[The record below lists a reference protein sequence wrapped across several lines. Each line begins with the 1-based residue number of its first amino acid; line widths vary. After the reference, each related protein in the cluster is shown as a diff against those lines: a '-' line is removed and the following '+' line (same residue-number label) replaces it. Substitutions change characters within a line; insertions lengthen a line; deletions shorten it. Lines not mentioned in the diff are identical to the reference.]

1 MRWAAELSLLFVA
14 LIWGVTFV
22 IVQQAID
29 LLPPLLFNG
38 IRFLCA
44 ALLLFLIIFLRKKM
58 AGLTIKTWKYGIIL
72 GICLAIGYAFQTIGL
87 LYTTVSKTGFITG
100 LSVVLVPLLSLILL
114 KKKPAPGAAIGSVT
128 AAGGLYLL
136 TAGGADGWNIGDF
149 FVLIC
154 AFGFAFHII
163 FTDIYTQL
171 SSALSLTAVQITT
184 VAVLCLLGGFI
195 LEDWQS
201 ALTAANLL
209 NSSVWSA
216 LLITAFLAT
225 ALAFFVQT
233 AAQKHTTPTRVVLLL
248 AMEPVFG
255 ALTAFFWI
263 DERLTAAGLT
273 GCAFIFIGMLLAEI
287 PVQKLLSLRS
297 AANKS

>member
-1 MRWAAELSLLFVA
+1 MKWASELSLLFVA

-22 IVQQAID
+22 IVQQAIE

-38 IRFLCA
+38 IRFFCA
-44 ALLLFLIIFLRKKM
+44 ALLLFTIIFFRKET
-58 AGLTIKTWKYGIIL
+58 AQLTVKTWKHGIIL

-100 LSVVLVPLLSLILL
+100 LSVVLVPLISLALL
-114 KKKPAPGAAIGSVT
+114 KKKPSPGAAIGSVT
-128 AAGGLYLL
+128 AAAGLYLL
-136 TAGGADGWNIGDF
+136 TAGGAGGWNIGDF

-163 FTDIYTQL
+163 FTDAYTQS
-171 SSALSLTAVQITT
+171 SSALALTAVQIIT
-184 VAVLCLLGGFI
+184 VSILCFLGGFL

-201 ALTAANLL
+201 ALTASTLL
-209 NSSVWSA
+209 NPAVWNA

-225 ALAFFVQT
+225 ALAFFIQT
-233 AAQKHTTPTRVVLLL
+233 TAQKFTTPTRVVLIL

-255 ALTAFFWI
+255 ALTAFLLV

-287 PVQKLLSLRS
+287 PVQKLFGFRS

>member
-1 MRWAAELSLLFVA
+1 MRWAAELSLLFVT
-14 LIWGVTFV
+14 LVWGVTFV
-22 IVQQAID
+22 VVQQAIE

-38 IRFLCA
+38 VRFLCA
-44 ALLLFLIIFLRKKM
+44 ALLLFAIILFRKET
-58 AGLTIKTWKYGIIL
+58 ARLTAKTWKHGIIL

-100 LSVVLVPLLSLILL
+100 LSVVLVPLLSLALL
-114 KKKPAPGAAIGSVT
+114 KKKPSPGAALGSIT
-128 AAGGLYLL
+128 AAAGLYLL
-136 TAGGADGWNIGDF
+136 TAGGAGGWNIGDF

-163 FTDIYTQL
+163 FTDVYTQS
-171 SSALSLTAVQITT
+171 SSALALTAVQIVT
-184 VAVLCLLGGFI
+184 VAVLCFLGGFL

-201 ALTAANLL
+201 ALTASNLL
-209 NSSVWSA
+209 NSAVWSA

-225 ALAFFVQT
+225 ALAFFIQT
-233 AAQKHTTPTRVVLLL
+233 TAQKHTTPTRVVLIF

-263 DERLTAAGLT
+263 DERLAAAGLT
-273 GCAFIFIGMLLAEI
+273 GCAFIFTGMLLAELPI
-287 PVQKLLSLRS
+287 QKLFGLRS
-297 AANKS
+297 ATNKP

>member
-1 MRWAAELSLLFVA
+1 MKWAAELSLLFVA
-14 LIWGVTFV
+14 LIWGVTFI

-44 ALLLFLIIFLRKKM
+44 ALLLFMIILFRKET
-58 AGLTIKTWKYGIIL
+58 ARLTSKTWKHGIIL

-114 KKKPAPGAAIGSVT
+114 KKKPTPGAAVGSVT
-128 AAGGLYLL
+128 AAAGLYLL
-136 TAGGADGWNIGDF
+136 TAGGSGGWNIGDF

-163 FTDIYTQL
+163 FTDIYTQS
-171 SSALSLTAVQITT
+171 SSALALTAVQIIT
-184 VAVLCLLGGFI
+184 VAVLCFLGGFI

-201 ALTAANLL
+201 ALTSANLL
-209 NSSVWSA
+209 NSAVWRA

-233 AAQKHTTPTRVVLLL
+233 AAQKHTTPTRVVLIL

-263 DERLTAAGLT
+263 DERLNAAGLT

-287 PVQKLLSLRS
+287 PVQKLLGLKS

>member
-1 MRWAAELSLLFVA
+1 MKWAAELSLLFVA
-14 LIWGVTFV
+14 FIWGVTFV

-44 ALLLFLIIFLRKKM
+44 ALLLFIIIFFRKET
-58 AGLTIKTWKYGIIL
+58 AGLTAKTWKHGIIL
-72 GICLAIGYAFQTIGL
+72 GVCLAVGYAFQTIGL

-100 LSVVLVPLLSLILL
+100 LSVVLVPLLSLMLL
-114 KKKPAPGAAIGSVT
+114 RKKPAPGAAIGSIT
-128 AAGGLYLL
+128 AAAGLYLL
-136 TAGGADGWNIGDF
+136 TAGGAGGWNIGDF

-163 FTDIYTQL
+163 FTDVYTQ
-171 SSALSLTAVQITT
+171 SSSTLALTAVQIVT
-184 VAVLCLLGGFI
+184 VTVLCFAGGFL

-201 ALTAANLL
+201 ALTTANLL
-209 NSSVWSA
+209 NSAVWSS

-225 ALAFFVQT
+225 ALAFFIQT
-233 AAQKHTTPTRVVLLL
+233 AAQKHTTPTRVVLIL

-263 DERLTAAGLT
+263 DERLAAAGLT
-273 GCAFIFIGMLLAEI
+273 GCVFIFIGMLLAEI
-287 PVQKLLSLRS
+287 PVQKLFGLKS
-297 AANKS
+297 AADKP